1 MKLPRRKFLRLAAGA
16 IALLRRA
23 AAALDYPTR
32 PVRIIVGFPPGFAAD
47 ILARLLG
54 QRLSE
59 RLGQPFV
66 VDNRPGAGTNI
77 ATEAVVRAPPDGY
90 TLLSF
95 VTSSALNHILYENLT
110 FNFVRD
116 IAPVAKMGDG
126 PFILVATPSLPA
138 KTVPEFIAYARANP
152 GKINMASPGSG
163 TSPHLCGELFNMMT
177 GISMVHVPYR
187 GSYLTDLLSGQVQ
200 VAFATIITSIEYIR
214 AGKLR
219 PLAVTTAKRWEGL
232 PDVPTA
238 NEAVPGYDVST
249 SFGIGVPRST
259 PTGIV
264 EKLNSEFNTVLVDP
278 TMKARLADLG
288 IVPAPM
294 SPAEYGTFISD
305 EVEKWGKVIRAA
317 NVKSG

>member
-163 TSPHLCGELFNMMT
+163 TSPHLCGELFNDRYQH
-177 GISMVHVPYR
+177 GPRPVSR
-187 GSYLTDLLSGQVQ
+187 QLFDG
-200 VAFATIITSIEYIR
+200 FAER
-214 AGKLR
+214 AGAGRLR
-219 PLAVTTAKRWEGL
+219 HDHHVDRVHPGRQAAPLGGHDGQTLGGA
-232 PDVPTA
+232 
-238 NEAVPGYDVST
+238 
-249 SFGIGVPRST
+249 
-259 PTGIV
+259 
-264 EKLNSEFNTVLVDP
+264 
-278 TMKARLADLG
+278 ARRADG
-288 IVPAPM
+288 
-294 SPAEYGTFISD
+294 E
-305 EVEKWGKVIRAA
+305 
-317 NVKSG
+317 